1 MSPNPPVS
9 LTMREWDRL
18 KVIEAVVETGLKPG
32 RAAERLGLTVRQIER
47 LVARYRERGVQGV
60 ASGKRGRPGNRKLD
74 GALAQRAVSIIRERY
89 ADFGPTLAREK
100 LEQCHGIRLAKETV
114 RHLMTEAGLW
124 VPRRQRPPKVYQPRA
139 RRACLGELIQIDG
152 CEHRW
157 FEERAP
163 QCTLLVYVDDATSRL
178 MQLHFTASES
188 TFSYFEATRAYIE
201 RYGKPGAFYSD
212 KATVFRNATAGKTGH
227 SITQFGRAMF
237 ELNIDTFCANSSPA
251 KGRVER
257 AHLTL
262 QDRLVKE
269 LRLRGISTLEQ
280 ANAYAPCFM
289 ADYNARFAKPP
300 RSDYDAHRSL
310 RADES
315 LERALTWREARRVT
329 KTLTVQ
335 YDRVLYLLDDT
346 DANRALI
353 HRDIEVWEYPD
364 GRTQLRAGERTLVC
378 RQYDRLT
385 EVDQGAIVE
394 CKRLAHVLELAQAV
408 QAQRDNRSIGT
419 APSRT
424 HRGAQVRTPRR
435 ASGTK
440 KQREL
445 TQQDLEATMIALHE
459 HERGAASV
467 KTARRSAN
475 GEVDA
480 PAPCPLDPAS
490 STPCESKILG

>member
-1 MSPNPPVS
+1 MSPNPTVS

-18 KVIEAVVETGLKPG
+18 KVIEAVVQTGLKPG
-32 RAAERLGLTVRQIER
+32 RAAVRLGLTVRQVER
-47 LVARYRERGVQGV
+47 LVWRYREHGALGV
-60 ASGKRGRPGNRKLD
+60 ASGKRGRASNRKLD
-74 GALAQRAVSIIRERY
+74 DVLAQRAVNIIRERY

-100 LEQCHGIRLAKETV
+100 LVECHGIRLAKETV
-114 RHLMTEAGLW
+114 RQLMIDAALW
-124 VPRRQRPPKVYQPRA
+124 VPRRQRPPKVHQPRT
-139 RRACLGELIQIDG
+139 RRSCLGELIQIDG

-157 FEERAP
+157 FEDRAP

-178 MQLHFTASES
+178 MLLHFTRSES

-201 RYGKPGAFYSD
+201 RHGKPSAFYSD
-212 KATVFRNATAGKTGH
+212 KFTVFRNATAGKTGH
-227 SITQFGRAMF
+227 STTQFGRAMY

-269 LRLRGISTLEQ
+269 LRLRGINTVEQ
-280 ANAYAPCFM
+280 ANAYAPAFM

-300 RSDYDAHRSL
+300 RSGYDMHRPL
-310 RADES
+310 RADER
-315 LERALTWREARRVT
+315 LERVLTWREARRVT
-329 KTLTVQ
+329 KALTVQ
-335 YDRVLYLLDDT
+335 YDRVLYLLEDT

-364 GRTQLRAGERTLVC
+364 GRTELRAGDRVLVC

-385 EVDQGAIVE
+385 EIDQGAIVE
-394 CKRLAHVLELAQAV
+394 CKRLAHVLELAQEV
-408 QAQRDNRSIGT
+408 QAERDNRSIGT
-419 APSRT
+419 APSRA
-424 HRGAQVRTPRR
+424 HRGAAVRTPRR

-445 TQQDLEATMIALHE
+445 TQQDLEATMLALHE
-459 HERGAASV
+459 RKRGARSV
-467 KTARRSAN
+467 KSS
-475 GEVDA
+475 
-480 PAPCPLDPAS
+480 PAV
-490 STPCESKILG
+490 SKR